1 MKNVY
6 SRGGVLIGNVPDT
19 WTVNKT
25 LRCLDMPITDGP
37 HETPSA
43 VDEIDGIP
51 FVSAEAVSC
60 GNGSIDFEH
69 IWGFISKEYY
79 KECCKKYIPRIDDIY
94 MIKSGAT
101 TGKVAIVDTERIF
114 TIWSPLAVFRANT
127 FIIKPK
133 YLFYFLQ
140 SPMYLSQVELG
151 WNYGTQQN
159 IGMRALEQLYISY
172 PSLTEQQQI
181 VHFLDRK
188 CTAIDTAIEKTK
200 KSIEKLE
207 EYKKAVITKAVT
219 KGIDPNAKM
228 NDSGVE
234 WIGEIPENWDVKQL
248 RTYFSRRI
256 NKNIHLQE
264 NNLLSLSYGRI
275 IRKNIDTKEGL
286 LPESFDGY
294 NIVEDGDIVIR
305 GTDLQNDHRS
315 LRTGLVTERGII
327 TSAYITLR
335 PKEDVNSTYYHYLLH
350 CYDISKVFYS
360 MGGGLRQSLD
370 YWEFIRMPILHP
382 TDKEQEAIISYI
394 KTKCTAIDT
403 AIEKKKKAIEKW
415 EEYKKS
421 LIYYAVTG
429 KIDCRGEKL

>member
-207 EYKKAVITKAVT
+207 EYNKAVITKAVT

-228 NDSGVE
+228 KDSGVE